1 MSPNGGKGDV
11 VVTGSSTGIGRA
23 CAMALDRE
31 GFHVLSGVRNEAD
44 GEGLKAAAPGLG
56 AGDH

>member
-1 MSPNGGKGDV
+1 MSSNGGKGDV

-23 CAMALDRE
+23 CAIALDRE
-31 GFHVLSGVRNEAD
+31 GFHVLSGVRKEAD
-44 GEGLKAAAPGLG
+44 GEATQSRGSRLG